1 MSKRLSRAAFRAL
14 RTRLDGNAAK
24 AEAEGRRAREI
35 AEALQEG
42 GVARRAGMK
51 AAHNPYAI
59 GTHRRKAWSDG
70 WNAEHARLG
79 GRRAA

>member
-1 MSKRLSRAAFRAL
+1 MSRAAFRAL
-14 RTRLDGNAAK
+14 RVRLDGNAAK

-42 GVARRAGMK
+42 EVARRAGVK
-51 AAHNPYAI
+51 AAKNPHPV
-59 GTHRRKAWSDG
+59 GSHQRRAWADG
-70 WNAEHARLG
+70 WNAEHVRLG

>member
-1 MSKRLSRAAFRAL
+1 MSRTMSMSAFRAL

-35 AEALQEG
+35 ADALQEG
-42 GVARRAGMK
+42 SVARRAWMK
-51 AAHNPYAI
+51 AAHNPYAV

-70 WNAEHARLG
+70 WNAEHQRLG
-79 GRRAA
+79 GKRAA

>member
-1 MSKRLSRAAFRAL
+1 MSRTMRRSAFRAL
-14 RTRLDGNAAK
+14 RVRLDGHAAK

-51 AAHNPYAI
+51 AAKNPYAV